1 MTKSRNVWVPWIF
14 VGPALLLLGIYLVY
28 PMVQTVLYS
37 FTEGSILR
45 PAQEFV
51 GFGNY
56 VQLFTSDRFFLRL
69 EPDSMPSGAFINS
82 LLWVLVYPFSVVVI
96 SMIFVVLSNG
106 MPYEKVAKSIMF
118 IPTAISAT
126 AASVIFRS
134 VFSPDEEIGI
144 LNAIIAGLGYEPVP
158 WLGRADTVNIAII
171 TAAIWIASGL
181 AIVVLSAAYK
191 GLPRELLEA
200 ARVDGAN
207 AWQTFWRVSLPLMFR
222 PILFVITTNIISAL
236 KMVDLVLVMTDGGP
250 RGASRIIG
258 FTVYRELFPNN
269 RVGYSSAVAT
279 VLLLMVIPFIILQL
293 YQVRERKRS

>member
-1 MTKSRNVWVPWIF
+1 MPNVQKRWIPWVF
-14 VGPALLLLGIYLVY
+14 VGPALLLLGIYLFY
-28 PMVQTVLYS
+28 PMLQTIYYS
-37 FTEGSILR
+37 FTEGTVLR

-51 GFGNY
+51 GLDNY
-56 VQLFTSDRFFLRL
+56 VRLLTNDRFFLRFEEGEL
-69 EPDSMPSGAFINS
+69 PSGALVNS
-82 LLWVLVYPFSVVVI
+82 LMWVILYPTSVVI
-96 SMIFVVLSNG
+96 LSLLFVVLIDG
-106 MPYEKVAKSIMF
+106 KRYEKIGKSIMF

-134 VFSPDEEIGI
+134 VFSYDENIGV
-144 LNAIIAGLGYEPVP
+144 LNAVIAGLGFEPVA
-158 WLGRADTVNIAII
+158 WLGRTDTVNFAII

-191 GLPRELLEA
+191 GLPSELLEA

-207 AWQTFWRVSLPLMFR
+207 VWQVFWRVSLPLMVR

-269 RVGYSSAVAT
+269 RVGYSSAVA
-279 VLLLMVIPFIILQL
+279 VILLIMVIPFIVIQL
-293 YQVRERKRS
+293 YQVRQRSRS